1 MKRYQSIVIALVLA
15 LSVCAGL
22 LTASV
27 EPSPARYTE
36 SSYEVT
42 PMVPKG
48 EWGP

>member
-1 MKRYQSIVIALVLA
+1 MRRYQTYVILAVLFMSLFAGALVGTV
-15 LSVCAGL
+15 SP
-22 LTASV
+22 
-27 EPSPARYTE
+27 EPARYTE